1 MTADDDE
8 QESRN
13 RLGFSAALQFAYL
26 RKASGSLVPAL
37 AAHSSFNLAMYL
49 TIFGFLWTP

>member
-1 MTADDDE
+1 MTEDDDE

-13 RLGFSAALQFAYL
+13 RLGFSAALLFDYL

-37 AAHSSFNLAMYL
+37 AAHASFTLVMNL